1 MVEKR
6 VVIKQAESRVQI
18 TMADP
23 KMANAEQDPQV
34 QTTHLQNNTTRAVN
48 KIKKPFKWPFIIGI
62 ASLLFPGCYS
72 YKNQI
77 LFQGLTDT
85 SYTAS
90 MVQEKTVIQRGD
102 QLSIL
107 IYGLDEKTTA
117 YFNTPMG
124 GGQGG
129 NMQMMQGG
137 QGGGLIGYL
146 VSEEGTIEFPKLGTI
161 AVLGYSP
168 ERLRD
173 SLQSWLLPWIKD
185 PIANVRLLNFR
196 VTYLTTDRAQT
207 IIIMNNKT
215 NIIQFLGLVGGI
227 TWTDRKN
234 NVLVIRQVDDKRQV
248 FHVDFTKKDVF
259 QSPVYYLQPNDIVYV
274 EPNQRKFIESNV
286 QLISLA
292 TSIASTLSIFVLFIN
307 SLR

>member
-1 MVEKR
+1 VK
-6 VVIKQAESRVQI
+6 
-18 TMADP
+18 
-23 KMANAEQDPQV
+23 
-34 QTTHLQNNTTRAVN
+34 
-48 KIKKPFKWPFIIGI
+48 KIKKPFNFPFILGI
-62 ASLLFPGCYS
+62 ASLLFSGCYS

-85 SYTAS
+85 AYAAS
-90 MVQEKTVIQRGD
+90 MVQDKPVIQRGD
-102 QLSIL
+102 HLSIL
-107 IYGLDEKTTA
+107 IYGLDEKTTD
-117 YFNTPMG
+117 YFNAPMG

-129 NMQMMQGG
+129 NMQVMMPQGG
-137 QGGGLIGYL
+137 QGSGLVGYL

-161 AVLGYSP
+161 SVIGYSQ
-168 ERLRD
+168 ERFRD

-215 NIIQFLGLVGGI
+215 NIIQFLGMVGGI
-227 TWTDRKN
+227 TWMDRKN

-292 TSIASTLSIFVLFIN
+292 TSIASTISIFILFIN

>member
-1 MVEKR
+1 
-6 VVIKQAESRVQI
+6 
-18 TMADP
+18 
-23 KMANAEQDPQV
+23 
-34 QTTHLQNNTTRAVN
+34 VN

-62 ASLLFPGCYS
+62 ASMLFPGCYS

-90 MVQEKTVIQRGD
+90 MVQEKPVIQRGD

-107 IYGLDEKTTA
+107 IYGLDEKTTT

-129 NMQMMQGG
+129 NMQMMQQGG
-137 QGGGLIGYL
+137 QGGGLMGYL

-161 AVLGYSP
+161 PVLGYSQ

-215 NIIQFLGLVGGI
+215 NIIQFLGMVGGI